1 MLTISGRCRTFAIVA
16 LVAGTQLQLSEGS
29 ATAQSARRTAPSSF
43 LGSSNDPYWGRLGG
57 MLCRRWCL
65 SDRTP
70 CDTVTEKAADGRCD
84 GEARYSYGVLN
95 CRIGEA
101 APGCPVA
108 LPQR

>member
-1 MLTISGRCRTFAIVA
+1 MLTISERCRTFTIVA
-16 LVAGTQLQLSEGS
+16 FLAGAQLHFLENP
-29 ATAQSARRTAPSSF
+29 AMAQSASRAGQASF
-43 LGSSNDPYWGRLGG
+43 LGSWTDPYWGRLGDT
-57 MLCRRWCL
+57 LCRRWCL

-108 LPQR
+108 LPPR

>member
-1 MLTISGRCRTFAIVA
+1 MLTISGQCRT
-16 LVAGTQLQLSEGS
+16 LVAAVLLAGVQLQLVD
-29 ATAQSARRTAPSSF
+29 APAMAQSAKRSGQSSF
-43 LGSSNDPYWGRLGG
+43 LGSSNDPYWGRLGN

-70 CDTVTEKAADGRCD
+70 CDTVTEKAADGRCE

-108 LPQR
+108 LPPQ